1 MERKNP
7 FESNNGLRATDRTSQ
22 SISLAWPP
30 LNDDTLTLTQSSQD
44 EETKSNDKPEIS
56 PAVDTTTEEN
66 EVKQLANRLS
76 TLTHRTGNWIEVQM
90 KKGEQAV
97 DWFSIYKYVT
107 TRQLRAKFK
116 IFSTHYLACIIFKSI
131 NQSSNIKY
139 LRLR

>member
-30 LNDDTLTLTQSSQD
+30 LNDTLTLTQSSQD
-44 EETKSNDKPEIS
+44 EETKPNDKPETS

-66 EVKQLANRLS
+66 EVNQLAKRLS

-107 TRQLRAKFK
+107 RQLRTKFK
-116 IFSTHYLACIIFKSI
+116 IFSTHYLAYSICKSI
-131 NQSSNIKY
+131 NQSSYIKY